1 VADAYARAEA
11 ASFELSC
18 DPEVGKLLCILAGA
32 VPAGGRILELGTGVG
47 VGLAWIVHG
56 LGDRTDVEVVT
67 VEIDPAIH
75 RVAKGTEWPG
85 YVRFELGDAA
95 ASVSKLGAFELIFP
109 DAPAGKLYGI
119 GRTIEA
125 LAPRGVLIVD
135 DMDLEPHGDPEL
147 RAALVKVRAR
157 LLSRSD
163 LLVAELDLGSGV
175 MLAVRR

>member
-85 YVRFELGDAA
+85 YVRFELG
-95 ASVSKLGAFELIFP
+95 AFELIFP